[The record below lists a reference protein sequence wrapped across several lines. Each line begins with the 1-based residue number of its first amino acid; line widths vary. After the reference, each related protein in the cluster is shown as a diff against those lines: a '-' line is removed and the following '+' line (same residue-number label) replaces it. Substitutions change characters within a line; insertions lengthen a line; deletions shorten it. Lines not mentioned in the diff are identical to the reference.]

1 MKKSLRPLGLSLY
14 LALCYAVAYALLY
27 FSFGTHKIA
36 IITLVIA
43 TAAIF
48 VAIVVNT
55 LFHELGHLI
64 FGLLTGYR
72 FLSFRIFNLMLIREN
87 GVLRFKKHAMP
98 GTLGQCLMAPPAYQ
112 GRNFPF
118 MLYNLGGILFGGI
131 VSLALVIVALIVE
144 MHMTLQ
150 FFCLMAGWIGLVLN
164 FVNAI
169 PQSGK
174 KAMND
179 GTNTHYAKHSL
190 AAKTALWNQLQYVS
204 LHAKGFRAKEMP
216 DTLFSVPPTE
226 ELNNPL
232 TVWQGLAAVER
243 ALDLHEF
250 DRAKEIATHLFNNA
264 VVEIPL
270 YRAAIVSEMLYL
282 ELVTDLDADRV
293 DDLYHMMKLF
303 APILKKSVSTHRV
316 LFAYHLLRRKDER
329 LANAAASAFY
339 ESIGR
344 HPFRTDIEFEG
355 DLINYAKE
363 RHHLR
368 ENEKSRV
375 PAPAATPG
383 APEIIIEETSEEE
396 ENYEGDNMA

>member
-112 GRNFPF
+112 GGNFPF

-204 LHAKGFRAKEMP
+204 LHANGFRAKEMP
-216 DTLFSVPPTE
+216 DTLFSVPPAE

-232 TVWQGLAAVER
+232 TVWQGLAAAER
-243 ALDLHEF
+243 ALELAHLVVHLHPERLE
-250 DRAKEIATHLFNNA
+250 DARRRMASASLPDKPLDEVREVGRRAERPRYAFLHNRA
-264 VVEIPL
+264 VVYNSFVGNALNRYKYPIIFCIFNGFS
-270 YRAAIVSEMLYL
+270 AIRTYFKRLL
-282 ELVTDLDADRV
+282 
-293 DDLYHMMKLF
+293 
-303 APILKKSVSTHRV
+303 LK
-316 LFAYHLLRRKDER
+316 A
-329 LANAAASAFY
+329 
-339 ESIGR
+339 
-344 HPFRTDIEFEG
+344 
-355 DLINYAKE
+355 
-363 RHHLR
+363 
-368 ENEKSRV
+368 
-375 PAPAATPG
+375 
-383 APEIIIEETSEEE
+383 
-396 ENYEGDNMA
+396 